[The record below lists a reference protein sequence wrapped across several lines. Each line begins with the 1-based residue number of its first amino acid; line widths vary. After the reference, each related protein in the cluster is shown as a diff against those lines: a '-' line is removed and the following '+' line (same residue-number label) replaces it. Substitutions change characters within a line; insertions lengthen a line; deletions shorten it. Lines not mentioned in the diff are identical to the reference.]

1 MARQYESTED
11 HGVHCSTYL
20 HYSIIIK
27 KRKKFI
33 TESGTPGRAGN
44 LFTEVVNLEVITV
57 HLVFNHG
64 PEGSHLEES
73 WN

>member
-1 MARQYESTED
+1 
-11 HGVHCSTYL
+11 L

-27 KRKKFI
+27 KEKNPSQ
-33 TESGTPGRAGN
+33 ESGTPGRAGN
-44 LFTEVVNLEVITV
+44 LLQEVVNLEVITV

-64 PEGSHLEES
+64 PGGRHLEES